1 MRLWY
6 FLRSDTPL
14 FDKMSK
20 AWEDAAEQF
29 VKKEWSDNELIEAFK
44 YFYSLIEAF

>member
-14 FDKMSK
+14 LDKMAI
-20 AWEDAAEQF
+20 AWEDAAEQY
-29 VKKEWSDNELIEAFK
+29 VQNEWSKNEIIEVNIFFNK
-44 YFYSLIEAF
+44 F